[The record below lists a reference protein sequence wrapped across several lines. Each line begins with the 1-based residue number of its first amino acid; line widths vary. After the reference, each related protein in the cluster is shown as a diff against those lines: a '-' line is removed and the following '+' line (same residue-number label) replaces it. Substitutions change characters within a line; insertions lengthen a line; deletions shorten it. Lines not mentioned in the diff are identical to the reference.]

1 MTITSVTDC
10 TTLNNGVQMPWLGFG
25 VQNTTET
32 ANAVRWALE
41 AGYRSIDAAAIYKNE
56 EEVGRGIKT
65 SGVAR
70 EDIFLTTKVWND
82 DLRSGSVQAAFEQSL
97 KRLDTDYVDLY
108 LVHWPVKD
116 RYKGAWDVLQD
127 LYANGRVKAIG
138 VSNFMV
144 QHLEDLLP
152 GADVIPAVN
161 QIEYHP
167 HLQQPELLDY
177 CRQKKIQVEAWSP
190 LMRGKIFSI
199 REITELA
206 EKYGKSAA
214 QIVLRWDIQNG
225 VVTIPKSS
233 RQERIIDNADIFS
246 FELAEQDMAI
256 LNSLD
261 IGSRVGPD
269 PYTFDF

>member
-1 MTITSVTDC
+1 MKITDC
-10 TTLNNGVQMPWLGFG
+10 ATLNNGIQMPWLGFG

-41 AGYRSIDAAAIYKNE
+41 AGYRSIDTASIYRNE

-65 SGVAR
+65 SGVPR
-70 EDIFLTTKVWND
+70 EDIFLTAKVWND

-108 LVHWPVKD
+108 LVHWPVED
-116 RYKGAWDVLQD
+116 CYIDAWDVLQE
-127 LYANGRVKAIG
+127 LYAKGRVKAIG

-144 QHLEDLLP
+144 KHLENLLS
-152 GADVIPAVN
+152 GVDVIPAVN

-167 HLQQPELLDY
+167 HLQQPELLEF

-190 LMRGKIFSI
+190 LMQGEIFTVK
-199 REITELA
+199 EISDLA

-214 QIVLRWDIQNG
+214 QIVLSWNIQNG

-233 RQERIIDNADIFS
+233 HKERIIDNANIFG

-261 IGSRVGPD
+261 IGRRVGPD
-269 PYTFDF
+269 PYTFTF